1 MTNFPA
7 DTHMKE
13 GNRGIKNSCLNT
25 TSDKPKA
32 RCTLKGVT
40 IYTQGFNREKRNRNV
55 FFPET
60 KGKESREISTWE
72 EIQYNVICWTW
83 QRSYAVNLSS
93 EIASDC
99 YIAGTLQ

>member
-60 KGKESREISTWE
+60 KGKESREIST
-72 EIQYNVICWTW
+72 
-83 QRSYAVNLSS
+83 
-93 EIASDC
+93 
-99 YIAGTLQ
+99 